1 MAPEILLGTNPLC
14 FKSDIWST
22 GVMLFTLCCGTMPFS
37 GANQIELI
45 HQMTAP
51 EAQIH

>member
-51 EAQIH
+51 EA